1 MAKHC
6 IVRTEITIEPPL
18 SEGTLL
24 TVYIVCKLTYSF
36 SALTLLVGRLDGHP
50 TCKNIA
56 PAVTTE
62 PQETQSNLE

>member
-1 MAKHC
+1 
-6 IVRTEITIEPPL
+6 V
-18 SEGTLL
+18 

-56 PAVTTE
+56 PAVSIDDSLGASGD
-62 PQETQSNLE
+62 PV